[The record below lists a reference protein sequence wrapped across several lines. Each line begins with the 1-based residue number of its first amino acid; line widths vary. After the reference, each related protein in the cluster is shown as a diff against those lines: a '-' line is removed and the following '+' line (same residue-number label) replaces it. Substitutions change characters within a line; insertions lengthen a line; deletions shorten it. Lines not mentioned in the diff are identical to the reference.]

1 MNITDNLRFMAG
13 AILLTAATT
22 SCLFEEPDMTSDGE
36 PGIDPTA
43 VVLNTDISLTL
54 TLPSFTDGYAPY
66 VQPATAGTDYRRRV
80 TVAAVADGFPTV
92 TRTVITDTEPGEHA
106 LTTSLSMRLHA
117 REYRLMVW
125 SDYVRVSDGDI
136 DSTYFYNLA
145 KLPNVYMSTAYHGC
159 DDYKDAACACVPL
172 DLSAYQGEL
181 NSKVSLELSLTRPV
195 GRLQLVTD
203 DTCRF
208 LDRIASGE
216 VKGNSFTV
224 RVSYPGYLSMGYNIE
239 TGLPRHN
246 LMYMKFDRKLNASA
260 LTADE
265 PYTIAFDYL
274 MGGADTPAE
283 IPVKVEL
290 LDSEATSVLATTV
303 FNAYVLAGAVTTVSH
318 NFLTALP
325 GEGVDFDTEFSGS
338 ETVVIPVLPD

>member
-92 TRTVITDTEPGEHA
+92 TRTVITDTEPGEQP

-125 SDYVRVSDGDI
+125 SDYVRVSGDDT
-136 DSTYFYNLA
+136 DSTYFYNLT
-145 KLPNVYMSTAYHGC
+145 KLPNIYMGTTYRGS
-159 DDYKDAACACVPL
+159 DDFKDAAYACRAL
-172 DLSAYQGEL
+172 DLTEYKGEL
-181 NSKVSLELSLTRPV
+181 NSRVNLEMTLTRPV
-195 GRLQLVTD
+195 GRLELVAD
-203 DTCRF
+203 DAGKF
-208 LDRIASGE
+208 LDRIAAGTVAGS
-216 VKGNSFTV
+216 SFTV

-239 TGLPRHN
+239 TGQPRHN
-246 LMYMKFDRKLNASA
+246 LMYMKFERKLNTSV
-260 LTADE
+260 LTAGE
-265 PYTIAFDYL
+265 PCTIAFDYL
-274 MGGADTPAE
+274 FATAGSPAE
-283 IPVKVEL
+283 IPVRVEL
-290 LDSEATSVLATTV
+290 LDAAGTSVLASTT
-303 FNAYVLAGAVTTVSH
+303 FNAYVQVGTVTRVSH
-318 NFLTALP
+318 NFLTAVP
-325 GEGVDFDTEFSGS
+325 GEGVDFDTEFESSG
-338 ETVVIPVLPD
+338 TVVIPVLPN